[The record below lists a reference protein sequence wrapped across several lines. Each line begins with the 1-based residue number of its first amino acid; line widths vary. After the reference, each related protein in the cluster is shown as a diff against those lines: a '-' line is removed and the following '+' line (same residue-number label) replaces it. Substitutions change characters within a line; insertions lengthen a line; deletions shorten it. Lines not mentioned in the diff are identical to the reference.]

1 MESSKIPDLYE
12 TLVANSFQMEQFEC
26 AICMDDRSGLECHKM
41 SNCGCVFCTDCL
53 SGYFE
58 SKIQD
63 GDTSFTCPNPTCGET
78 ISQRDIQ
85 IHVERDKFNR
95 FERLQ
100 FNRALDTM
108 DDIAYC
114 PKPNCRTPTVKMN
127 RESTNVRCAQCTF
140 NYCTECE
147 KEAHEGE
154 CKHTDEEM
162 ESAAQE
168 LNRYGFTLTGSNNHW
183 KYRFRARQARD
194 ENKIQQIGRRF
205 GGVQKIDDYI
215 AAQQRKRDNEA
226 SVAHL
231 RASSKTCPGC
241 NRWVQRTA
249 GCDHMTCTT
258 SHCKVCF
265 TYHHH
270 N

>member
-1 MESSKIPDLYE
+1 MQSEQIPDLYD
-12 TLVANSFQMEQFEC
+12 TLIANSFQMEQFEC

-162 ESAAQE
+162 ESAARE
-168 LNRYGFTLTGSNNHW
+168 LNRYGITLTGSRYHW
-183 KYRFRARQARD
+183 K
-194 ENKIQQIGRRF
+194 
-205 GGVQKIDDYI
+205 
-215 AAQQRKRDNEA
+215 
-226 SVAHL
+226 SV
-231 RASSKTCPGC
+231 
-241 NRWVQRTA
+241 
-249 GCDHMTCTT
+249 
-258 SHCKVCF
+258 F
-265 TYHHH
+265 
-270 N
+270 